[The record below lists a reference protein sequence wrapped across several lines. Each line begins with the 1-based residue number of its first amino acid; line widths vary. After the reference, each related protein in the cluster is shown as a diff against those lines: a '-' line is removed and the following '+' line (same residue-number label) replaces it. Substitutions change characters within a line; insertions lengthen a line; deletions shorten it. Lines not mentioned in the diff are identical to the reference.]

1 MNDATINR
9 IRIAKG
15 NFYWVNFAGEIRPAK
30 VLAVFEQ
37 QGYKMVR
44 SRVGWPIF
52 GHYTVESLAQFYG
65 RMVKV

>member
-15 NFYWVNFAGEIRPAK
+15 SRYWITFAGEIRSAK
-30 VLAVFEQ
+30 VLAVFDQ

-44 SRVGWPIF
+44 SRVGVPIF
-52 GHYTVESLAQFYG
+52 GHYTVESLAQFYA
-65 RMVKV
+65 RMLKV